1 MAAMTTNGR
10 LGRWRARHGAY
21 AFGAG
26 VIAVLVALF
35 AFSLWYQHGKAIDQ
49 ARRDVRNLAAILEQD
64 IANKILLIDNGLV
77 EVSRDVEVGLRN
89 GSAADRF
96 ADADA
101 LRRLTLRL
109 PAVAGIA
116 VIGADGIVSEATTIP
131 NTVRMDISDRD
142 YFRYLRDAPAAGLH
156 ISAPFEARSAPG
168 VWALTVSRAFLKP
181 DGSFGGIVAA
191 SIHLAK
197 LSTSFSR
204 INVGET
210 GTVVMWNNSGML
222 LTSYPPERD
231 RIGRILRTGPK
242 QCTPERPEAVFDNV
256 GVQGIAR
263 ILACRRLAD
272 VPLAVSVG
280 LGRDEVLAEWRRGA
294 VLFAVVLALCSG
306 VILLFAH
313 WVGRLHAAALSSAEA
328 RLRDAIESAGEGFAL
343 YDADDRL
350 EMWNS
355 KFLEQFPHFV
365 ELAPLAGRSFEE
377 LLRANVP
384 HLAGAGHDP
393 EAFIAKRMAQHRNP
407 TGEPV
412 VIQQTSGR
420 WFMLYER
427 RTSLG
432 GTVSVRT
439 DVTALKRNEER
450 LELLADKLTAAKR
463 QADEAS
469 QAKTKFLASMSHEL
483 RTPLNAIIGFAELIE
498 RQTPGPGD
506 IERCVD
512 YAHDIRRSGVHLLDL
527 INDILDMSKIE
538 AGRYQL
544 LDEVIDLPEI
554 TDLSVRM
561 LASRA
566 ASGGVGIT
574 IELPPFL
581 PQLTADRRGVKQVL
595 LNLLSNA
602 VKFTPSGGQVV
613 VRAVLEGNGGIA
625 VMVED
630 NGSGIPE
637 DQTARVFEPFRQVER
652 LTRGKPEGT
661 GLGLSICKGLME
673 AHGGSITLAS
683 VVGQGTTVTVRFP
696 AERTVRRPLTVAVR

>member
-1 MAAMTTNGR
+1 MATNDR
-10 LGRWRARHGAY
+10 LGRWRARYGAY

-35 AFSLWYQHGKAIDQ
+35 GFSLWYQHGKIVEQ

-64 IANKILLIDNGLV
+64 IANKVLLIDNGLV
-77 EVSRDVEVGLRN
+77 EVSRDIEVALRN

-96 ADADA
+96 GDAEA

-131 NTVRMDISDRD
+131 NTARLDISDRD

-168 VWALTVSRAFLKP
+168 VWAITLSRAFLKP
-181 DGSFGGIVAA
+181 DGSFGGIIAT

-197 LSTSFSR
+197 LSATFSR
-204 INVGET
+204 VNVGET
-210 GTVVMWNNSGML
+210 GAVVLWNNKGAL
-222 LTSYPPERD
+222 LASYPPGGD
-231 RIGRILRTGPK
+231 TIGRILRVGPT
-242 QCTPERPEAVFDNV
+242 QCTPERPAAVFDNV
-256 GVQGIAR
+256 GAQGVAR
-263 ILACRRLAD
+263 LLACRRLSD

-280 LGRDEVLAEWRRGA
+280 LGRHEVLADWWRGA
-294 VLFAVVLALCSG
+294 AVFAIVLALCSG
-306 VILLFAH
+306 AVLLFAH
-313 WVGRLHAAALSSAEA
+313 WIGRLHNAALSSAEA

-343 YDADDRL
+343 YDAEDRL
-350 EMWNS
+350 EMWNA
-355 KFLEQFPHFV
+355 KFLEQFPHFK
-365 ELAPLAGRSFEE
+365 ELEPLAGRSFEE
-377 LLRANVP
+377 LMRANLPYVE
-384 HLAGAGHDP
+384 LGARDT
-393 EAFIAKRMAQHRNP
+393 EAFVARRLAQHRNP
-407 TGEPV
+407 TGEPI
-412 VIQQTSGR
+412 VIQQTNGK
-420 WFMLYER
+420 WFMVYEH

-432 GTVSVRT
+432 GTVIVRA

-450 LELLADKLTAAKR
+450 LEQLADKLSAAKR

-469 QAKTKFLASMSHEL
+469 QAKSKFLASMSHEL

-498 RQTPGPGD
+498 RQTPTQGD

-544 LDEVIDLPEI
+544 MDEVIDLAEM
-554 TDLSVRM
+554 TDLSTRM
-561 LASRA
+561 LSSRA
-566 ASGGVGIT
+566 MSGGVALT
-574 IELPPFL
+574 TDLPPYL

-602 VKFTPSGGQVV
+602 VKFTPPSGRVV
-613 VRAVLEGNGGIA
+613 LRAALEGNGGIA
-625 VMVED
+625 FTVED
-630 NGSGIPE
+630 NGPGIPE
-637 DQTARVFEPFRQVER
+637 DQIARVFEPFRQVER
-652 LTRGKPEGT
+652 LSRGKPEGT

-673 AHGGSITLAS
+673 AHGGSIDLVS

-696 AERTVRRPLTVAVR
+696 AERTVRRPLTVAAR